1 MEVHGNSGKKEFGPR
16 SDLVTQGLYNV
27 SCGFRTNILSV
38 LTLFGEAK
46 ILVDKKDYPLLIWG
60 DYNSGTPAWYGLTF
74 FTVIVISVSF
84 IFAWIMLKSGSLWT
98 GALLH
103 ASHNL
108 YVQGIFT
115 PLTRD
120 TGKTAWF
127 INEFGAILPLVA
139 LGFGIY
145 FLVQTK

>member
-1 MEVHGNSGKKEFGPR
+1 
-16 SDLVTQGLYNV
+16 
-27 SCGFRTNILSV
+27 V
-38 LTLFGEAK
+38 LTLLGEAK
-46 ILVDKKDYPLLIWG
+46 ILVDKKDYPLLIWS
-60 DYNSGTPAWYGLTF
+60 DYNSGTPTWYSLTC
-74 FTVIVISVSF
+74 FTVMVISVSF
-84 IFAWIMLKSGSLWT
+84 IFAWMRLKSGSLWT

-127 INEFGAILPLVA
+127 IDEFGAVLPLVA

-145 FLVQTK
+145 FWSRRNELTRNSMTCDQVDGEIQAAHSRAK